1 MARAPDPRADQAKEL
16 FLQGKKLIEISKI
29 LDVPEGTIR
38 SWKNRGKWE
47 DNGNAAL
54 QSKKCSVAKR
64 TKVKK
69 QAAETVIEKVLE
81 NPELNDR
88 QQLFCVFYAMGDS
101 ATSAYRKSYGC
112 SYNTAMV
119 NASKLLRSAKIREEV
134 NRLKQERFE
143 SQIFGEH
150 DIFQWYLD
158 VAMANITDYVSFGRE
173 EVPVMGAFG
182 PVVDQESGEQ
192 LTKEVNYVKFKESTE
207 VNGHVIKKVKLGR
220 DGASIELYDSM
231 QAMNWLAE
239 NMSMG
244 TGAQQGLANT
254 ILQAYKKRQAAIQK
268 KAEESEEENRSEDAE
283 PRGKGEEHDS

>member
-1 MARAPDPRADQAKEL
+1 MARAPDPRVDQAKKL
-16 FLQGKKLIEISKI
+16 FFQGKKLIEISKI

-47 DNGNAAL
+47 DNGNATL
-54 QSKKCSVAKR
+54 QSKKCNVAKR
-64 TKVKK
+64 TRIKK
-69 QAAETVIEKVLE
+69 QAAETVIEKVLD
-81 NPELNDR
+81 NTELNDR
-88 QQLFCVFYAMGDS
+88 QQLFCILYAMGDS
-101 ATSAYRKSYGC
+101 AVSAYQKAYGC
-112 SYNTAMV
+112 GYNTAAV
-119 NASKLLRSAKIREEV
+119 EGCRSLKKPKIREEV

-173 EVPVMGAFG
+173 EVPVVGAFG
-182 PVVDQESGEQ
+182 PVVDKESGEQ
-192 LTKEVNYVKFKESTE
+192 ITKEINYVKFKESTE

-239 NMSMG
+239 NMGMG

-254 ILQAYKKRQAAIQK
+254 ILQAYKRRQDAIK
-268 KAEESEEENRSEDAE
+268 KAEEDVSEAIEGA
-283 PRGKGEEHDS
+283 GEEHDN

>member
-1 MARAPDPRADQAKEL
+1 MARAPDPRAVQAKEL

-29 LDVPEGTIR
+29 LDIPEGTIR

-47 DNGNAAL
+47 DNNSATL
-54 QSKKCSVAKR
+54 QSKKCNVAKQ
-64 TKVKK
+64 TKIKK
-69 QAAETVIEKVLE
+69 QAAEMAIEKVLD
-81 NPELNDR
+81 NMELNDR
-88 QQLFCVFYAMGDS
+88 QQLFCVLYAVGNS
-101 ATSAYRKSYGC
+101 ATSAYQKSYGC

-119 NASKLLRSAKIREEV
+119 NASRLLRNAKIREEV

-254 ILQAYKKRQAAIQK
+254 ILQAYKRRQEAIQK
-268 KAEESEEENRSEDAE
+268 KIEKDKAEDKTEKVTREGE
-283 PRGKGEEHDS
+283 PDDS